1 MRIALV
7 HMRQAATGGT
17 ERYMNGLAA
26 ELAQRGD
33 EVVIVCR
40 SHEQAPHPRVKFER
54 VRPLALGAAQ
64 RMWSF
69 ARAVEKHVRLSRYDL
84 VVGLGK
90 TWTHDVVRLGGG
102 CHASYLEHAHAETR
116 SPLERTLRLPEP
128 KQAIALAI
136 ERRALAPGAYRLAI
150 CNSDMVRRDLLA
162 RYGGDPARVEVVH
175 NGVDLTRFAPTRR
188 ATDGAAVRAELGLA
202 DADPLVLFVGSGFG
216 RKGLDLLLQA
226 TVALRAVAPRAR
238 VLVVGGDAQRP
249 HYERMASELGV
260 ADAVVFTGERRDV
273 ERYHAAADLFCL
285 PTRYDAFANATLEA
299 LASGVPVVTSDA
311 NGAAEVVDA
320 NCGSVVR
327 AGSAPELAHELVA
340 WLPAER
346 RAAAAKA
353 ARTSAASRSVAAMAA
368 RTRELFDR
376 VAEEKRKQ
384 PTSAPALR
392 R

>member
-17 ERYMNGLAA
+17 ERYLNGLAT
-26 ELAQRGD
+26 ELAARAD

-40 SHEQAPHPRVKFER
+40 SHELSPHPAVRFE
-54 VRPLALGAAQ
+54 VLRPLALGAAQ

-69 ARAVEKHVRLSRYDL
+69 AKAVEAHVRAARYDL

-102 CHASYLEHAHAETR
+102 CHASYLEHAHAQTR
-116 SPLERTLRLPEP
+116 SRLERTLRLPEP
-128 KQAIALAI
+128 KQAVALAI

-150 CNSDMVRRDLLA
+150 CNSQMVRRDLLA

-175 NGVDLTRFAPTRR
+175 NGVDLERFSPARR
-188 ATDGAAVRAELGLA
+188 ATDGHAVRTELGLA
-202 DADPLVLFVGSGFG
+202 VADPLVLFVGSGFG

-226 TVALRAVAPRAR
+226 TVALRELAPRAR
-238 VLVVGGDAQRP
+238 LLVVGGDAQRP
-249 HYERMASELGV
+249 HYERMARELGL
-260 ADAVVFTGERRDV
+260 ADAVTFTGERRDV

-299 LASGVPVVTSDA
+299 LASGVPAITSDA
-311 NGAAEVVDA
+311 NGAAEVVHA
-320 NCGSVVR
+320 SCGSVVA
-327 AGSAPELAHELVA
+327 AGSVSELAKSLIA

-346 RAAAAKA
+346 RAAG
-353 ARTSAASRSVAAMAA
+353 ARSARMSAESSSLAAMAQ
-368 RTRELFDR
+368 RTRALFDR
-376 VAEEKRKQ
+376 VAAEKRAQ
-384 PTSAPALR
+384 PTNAEALR

>member
-17 ERYMNGLAA
+17 ERYMNGLAR
-26 ELAQRGD
+26 ELAERGD

-40 SHEQAPHPRVKFER
+40 SHEQSPHPRVRFETL
-54 VRPLALGAAQ
+54 RPLALGAAQ

-69 ARAVEKHVRLSRYDL
+69 ARAVERHARLARYDL

-128 KQAIALAI
+128 KQAVALAI
-136 ERRALAPGAYRLAI
+136 ERRALAPAAYRLAI
-150 CNSDMVRRDLLA
+150 CNSEMVRRDLLA

-175 NGVDLTRFAPTRR
+175 NGVDLERFSPTRR

-216 RKGLDLLLQA
+216 RKGLDVLLEA
-226 TVALRAVAPRAR
+226 AVALRERAPRAR

-249 HYERMASELGV
+249 HYERRASELGLG
-260 ADAVVFTGERRDV
+260 DAVGFTGERRDV
-273 ERYHAAADLFCL
+273 ERFHAAADLFCL

-299 LASGVPVVTSDA
+299 LASGVPVITSDA
-311 NGAAEVVDA
+311 NGAAEVIDDA
-320 NCGSVVR
+320 CGAVVR
-327 AGSAPELAHELVA
+327 AGSAPELVKALVR

-346 RAAAAKA
+346 RAAGARA
-353 ARTSAASRSVAAMAA
+353 ARMTAESRSVAAMAA
-368 RTRELFDR
+368 RTRALFDR
-376 VAEEKRKQ
+376 VAAEKRARLAT
-384 PTSAPALR
+384 PTPP
-392 R
+392 